1 MMNFQLT
8 EKFIN
13 QIQSLIKEKDDSQI
27 KSILSNFFPQDIA
40 EIISELNIKE
50 GKYLFELLK
59 DNSPEILMDL
69 EENLREE
76 ILSSLTSKKIAKNL
90 IENLETDDAADVIQ
104 EMSDPMQKEV
114 LSQIK
119 NQEHAEDI
127 EDLLSYSEN
136 SAGALMGKELIKVSK
151 SWSIIR
157 CLGEMRKQAE
167 NIEEVYTI
175 YVVDKNEK
183 LLGTVSLKKLLI
195 TPEKTFVEKIYDK
208 KIISVST
215 DQKDEDVA
223 KIMNKYNLIVLPVV
237 DKKGVLIG
245 RITIDDVVDVI
256 KEEAEKDYQMA
267 SGISKNIEAS
277 DTILKLTKARIP
289 WLLIGLV
296 GGIIGAKIIHIFLE
310 PKDSLQLAFIPLIA
324 AMAGNIGVQSA
335 AIVVQDLASKTSI
348 ENWKYKF
355 LKELA
360 VSTINGLIC
369 GIIIFIFCYINYG
382 NSETNFAFTLS
393 ISLIIVMIYAAIFGT
408 FIPLIL
414 NKINI
419 DPALATGPFITTM
432 NDVIGLLIYFL
443 ISEYMFL

>member
-1 MMNFQLT
+1 MNFQLT

-13 QIQSLIKEKDDSQI
+13 TIQSLIKNRNDAKI
-27 KSILSNFFPQDIA
+27 KSILSSFFPQDIA
-40 EIISELNIKE
+40 EIISALNISE

-59 DNSPEILMDL
+59 DNSPEILIEL
-69 EENLREE
+69 EDNLREE
-76 ILSSLTSKKIAKNL
+76 ILSGLTTKKIAKNL
-90 IENLETDDAADVIQ
+90 IENLKTDDAANVIQ

-127 EDLLSYSEN
+127 EDLLSYAEN

-151 SWSIIR
+151 NWSIIR

-167 NIEEVYTI
+167 SIEKVYTI
-175 YVVDKNEK
+175 YVVNENEK
-183 LLGTVSLKKLLI
+183 LLGTISLKELLI
-195 TPEKTFVEKIYDK
+195 TPEKTFVEKIYNK

-215 DQKDEDVA
+215 DQNNEETGT
-223 KIMNKYNLIVLPVV
+223 IMNKYDLIVLPVV
-237 DKKGVLIG
+237 DKNGILVG

-267 SGISKNIEAS
+267 SGITKNIEAS

-289 WLLIGLV
+289 WLLIGLI
-296 GGIIGAKIIHIFLE
+296 GGILGSKIIHIFLD

-335 AIVVQDLASKTSI
+335 AIVVQGIASKNLI

-355 LKELA
+355 IKELA
-360 VSTINGLIC
+360 VATINGLIC
-369 GIIIFIFCYINYG
+369 GLIIFIFCYINYG
-382 NSETNFAFTLS
+382 ETETVFAFTLS

-443 ISEYMFL
+443 ISEYIFI

>member
-1 MMNFQLT
+1 MNFQLT
-8 EKFIN
+8 DKFIN
-13 QIQSLIKEKDDSQI
+13 QIRYLIKNKNNSKL
-27 KSILSNFFPQDIA
+27 KSVLINFFPQDLA
-40 EIISELNIKE
+40 EIISNLNVND

-59 DNSPEILMDL
+59 DNSPEILIEL

-76 ILSSLTSKKIAKNL
+76 ILSSLTTKKIAKNL

-104 EMSDPMQKEV
+104 KMSDPMQKEV

-119 NQEHAEDI
+119 NQKHSDYI
-127 EDLLSYSEN
+127 EDLLSYDKN
-136 SAGALMGKELIKVSK
+136 SAGALMGKELIKVNK
-151 SWSIIR
+151 SWSTIR
-157 CLGEMRKQAE
+157 CLREMRKQAE
-167 NIEEVYTI
+167 DVDKVYTI
-175 YVVDKNEK
+175 YVIDKNEK
-183 LLGTVSLKKLLI
+183 LTGTVSLKELLI
-195 TPEKTFVEKIYDK
+195 TPEKTFIEDIYNRN
-208 KIISVST
+208 IISVST
-215 DQKDEDVA
+215 DQNNEEVA
-223 KIMNKYNLIVLPVV
+223 KIMNKYDLIVLPVV
-237 DKKGVLIG
+237 DTQGVLVG

-289 WLLIGLV
+289 WLLIGLI
-296 GGIIGAKIIHIFLE
+296 GGIVGAKIIHIFLE

-335 AIVVQDLASKTSI
+335 AIVVQSI
-348 ENWKYKF
+348 ANKNSIGNWKNKF
-355 LKELA
+355 IKELT

-369 GIIIFIFCYINYG
+369 GLIVFMFCYINYG
-382 NSETNFAFTLS
+382 NNEINFAFTLS
-393 ISLIIVMIYAAIFGT
+393 ISLVIVMIYAAIFGT

-443 ISEYMFL
+443 ISEYMFIK